1 MAVAGPLFA
10 EPIEPADGDYS
21 MQDRDWF
28 LPSLGLTVLT
38 TGIALWFIPRFD
50 GLLPALRILP
60 AWMAS
65 AALIAAFAG
74 MIWMMRRGVKQPIT
88 EMRAFVRAN
97 PGKIASMTAFILL
110 AGMNLIAFMW
120 MKPLLNYLVPF
131 TADPALAQIDNA
143 LFLGHD
149 PWTLVSWMSFPAA
162 GIIYHPAWF
171 VMMILALLM
180 TAAKPPSAERS
191 AVLLGYFVLWSLV
204 GPAIHTLVPAAGPI
218 FYERMGY
225 GPRFAALDG
234 GPETRAVA
242 DYLWTIYS
250 TGSFGAGS
258 GISAMPSMHVTIS
271 SWTVIAFNFF
281 APRWRGVAIFA
292 WAVIFL
298 MSIALGWH
306 YACDGIVGAIAALA
320 CHFTLLRLFR
330 TAPNFASALM
340 PTRLGAMP
348 QPSVSR
354 AAE

>member
-1 MAVAGPLFA
+1 
-10 EPIEPADGDYS
+10 

-28 LPSLGLTVLT
+28 IPCLGLTLLT
-38 TGIALWFIPRFD
+38 TGIALWFIPALD

-65 AALIAAFAG
+65 AGLIALSGAMAS
-74 MIWMMRRGVKQPIT
+74 MMCQGVKQPISALRT
-88 EMRAFVRAN
+88 HVRN
-97 PGKIASMTAFILL
+97 DSGKIASMGVFMLL

-120 MKPLLNYLVPF
+120 MKPLLNYFVPF
-131 TADPALAQIDNA
+131 TADPLLANIDHV

-162 GIIYHPAWF
+162 GLIYHPAWF
-171 VMMILALLM
+171 VLMIVALLR
-180 TAAKPPSAERS
+180 TAAAPPSPEKS

-204 GPAIHTLVPAAGPI
+204 GPAIHTMIPAAGPI
-218 FYERMGY
+218 FFERLDY
-225 GPRFAALDG
+225 GPRFASLDS
-234 GPETRAVA
+234 GPETKAVA
-242 DYLWTIYS
+242 DYLWSIYS

-281 APRWRGVAIFA
+281 VPRWRGVAVLG
-292 WAVIFL
+292 WVVIFL

-320 CHFTLLRLFR
+320 CHFALLRLFR
-330 TAPNFASALM
+330 TAPSFASALF
-340 PTRLGAMP
+340 PSRQKLRGLP